1 MLLLTVDNSFDGMIL
16 KKEEKILSRK
26 RKDEAGI
33 GIFLYFLMFIFQSLF
48 LMENNCTVI
57 DNLVVRSTYIGF
69 IKVSTECK

>member
-33 GIFLYFLMFIFQSLF
+33 GI
-48 LMENNCTVI
+48 
-57 DNLVVRSTYIGF
+57 RSMQQICEKYNGISRF
-69 IKVSTECK
+69 EAAESQFEASFMIHI

>member
-33 GIFLYFLMFIFQSLF
+33 GIRSMQQICEKYNGSVDLKQQKASLKQV
-48 LMENNCTVI
+48 L
-57 DNLVVRSTYIGF
+57 
-69 IKVSTECK
+69 

>member
-33 GIFLYFLMFIFQSLF
+33 GICSMQQICENIMGPVGLKQQKTSLKQV
-48 LMENNCTVI
+48 L
-57 DNLVVRSTYIGF
+57 
-69 IKVSTECK
+69 

>member
-33 GIFLYFLMFIFQSLF
+33 GICSMQQICEKYNETSRFETA
-48 LMENNCTVI
+48 ENQFEASFMI
-57 DNLVVRSTYIGF
+57 HI
-69 IKVSTECK
+69 